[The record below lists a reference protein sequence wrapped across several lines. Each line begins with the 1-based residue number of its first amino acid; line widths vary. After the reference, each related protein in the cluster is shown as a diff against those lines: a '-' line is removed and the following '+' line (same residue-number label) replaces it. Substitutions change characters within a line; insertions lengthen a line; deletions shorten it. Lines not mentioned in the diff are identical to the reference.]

1 VREQEKVRTR
11 EDAMSGTEHRRGD
24 RDRRA
29 LPAGV
34 CFTFAAGL
42 GVVLW
47 RGVGL
52 DPGWYRIVS
61 ALAGLSLIYGIS
73 LVGSSRRSGLVPQS
87 SVPATG
93 YRELQEARAAAERR
107 AAELEGTVHGL
118 RGQFKQM
125 FDELKASEARLAVRE
140 RETDTAAADL
150 AALREQLRET
160 SGRLRKAELDNNALR
175 QRLAMRSREV
185 EELKAELSQTTEQ
198 LHLSKLSEALR
209 DLEGVVR

>member
-1 VREQEKVRTR
+1 
-11 EDAMSGTEHRRGD
+11 MSRTEHRRGD
-24 RDRRA
+24 RDRRPLLA
-29 LPAGV
+29 AA

-52 DPGWYRIVS
+52 DAGAYRIVS

-73 LVGSSRRSGLVPQS
+73 LVGSGWRTGHMSE
-87 SVPATG
+87 SVVRATG
-93 YRELQEARAAAERR
+93 YRELEEARAAAERR
-107 AAELEGTVHGL
+107 ASELDETVRGL

-125 FDELKASEARLAVRE
+125 LDELKGAEARLAVRE

-150 AALREQLRET
+150 AALRDQLRET

-175 QRLAMRSREV
+175 QRLSMRSRELD
-185 EELKAELSQTTEQ
+185 ELKGELSRTTEQ

-209 DLEGVVR
+209 DLEGAMR

>member
-1 VREQEKVRTR
+1 
-11 EDAMSGTEHRRGD
+11 MSRTEHRRGD

-29 LPAGV
+29 LLAV
-34 CFTFAAGL
+34 ACFAFAAGL

-52 DPGWYRIVS
+52 DAGAYRIVS

-73 LVGSSRRSGLVPQS
+73 LVGSAWRTGHMSE
-87 SVPATG
+87 SVVRATG
-93 YRELQEARAAAERR
+93 YRELEEARAAAERR
-107 AAELEGTVHGL
+107 ASELDETVRGL

-125 FDELKASEARLAVRE
+125 LDELKGAEARLAVRE

-150 AALREQLRET
+150 AALRDQLRET

-175 QRLAMRSREV
+175 QRLSMRSRELD
-185 EELKAELSQTTEQ
+185 ELKGELSRTTEQ

-209 DLEGVVR
+209 DLEGAMR

>member
-1 VREQEKVRTR
+1 
-11 EDAMSGTEHRRGD
+11 MSRTEHRRGD
-24 RDRRA
+24 RDRRPLLA
-29 LPAGV
+29 AA

-52 DPGWYRIVS
+52 DAGAYRIVS

-73 LVGSSRRSGLVPQS
+73 LVGSARRPAPVTES
-87 SVPATG
+87 STRAAG
-93 YRELQEARAAAERR
+93 YRELEEARAAAERR
-107 AAELEGTVHGL
+107 ASELDETVRGL

-125 FDELKASEARLAVRE
+125 LEELKAAEARLAVRE

-150 AALREQLRET
+150 AALRDQLRET
-160 SGRLRKAELDNNALR
+160 SGRLRKAELDTNALR
-175 QRLAMRSREV
+175 QRLSMRSRELD
-185 EELKAELSQTTEQ
+185 ELKGELSRTTEQ

-209 DLEGVVR
+209 DLEGAMR